1 MVQRAEPGRYVFG
14 EVERELVVIRIN
26 AEAPRHDRPGE
37 ALVTH
42 TTAAWEVPVAHLDP
56 NALLLLLKRQVMDS
70 VADEGPRLVGGRE
83 CP

>member
-14 EVERELVVIRIN
+14 EVERVLVVIRIN
-26 AEAPRHDRPGE
+26 AEAPRHDSPSE
-37 ALVTH
+37 TLVTH
-42 TTAAWEVPVAHLDP
+42 AVVWEVPVAHLDP